1 VSSPEDP
8 RPVGDALRAVRRQLG
23 TPAPSVLERVR
34 ADWETLVGPAL
45 AEHSE
50 PLHLRSGVLRIGVDD
65 PAWAGQ
71 FRYLADTLVTAFAE
85 RVPEAAIREISV
97 TAARAPGGPAPTA
110 AEGADEWSD
119 GGPGP
124 A

>member
-1 VSSPEDP
+1 MADEP

-34 ADWETLVGPAL
+34 VAWPEVAGEAL
-45 AEHSE
+45 ARHSV
-50 PLHLRSGVLRIGVDD
+50 PLHLRRGVLRVRVDD
-65 PAWAGQ
+65 PAWGGQ
-71 FRYLADTLVTAFAE
+71 FRYLGDALVQALAE

-97 TAARAPGGPAPTA
+97 TGRDPGAAVG
-110 AEGADEWSD
+110 EGAVPTPDEWSD
-119 GGPGP
+119 GGGEP